1 MGALLLALGFV
12 GGIIGLAVNQAD
24 NPTIK
29 RFMRKRLL
37 LRIAHKPDSTI
48 SLEEAEN
55 ALVLSRQFDSRFLL
69 VRFAKLVASLK
80 KQHPRRIS

>member
-1 MGALLLALGFV
+1 MGALLLALGLV
-12 GGIIGLAVNQAD
+12 GGIVGLAVNQAD

-37 LRIAHKPDSTI
+37 LSIARKPDSAI

-69 VRFAKLVASLK
+69 ARFTKLVASLK
-80 KQHPRRIS
+80 TQRRRPQ

>member
-1 MGALLLALGFV
+1 MGALLFALGLV
-12 GGIIGLAVNQAD
+12 SGIVGLAVNQAD

-37 LRIAHKPDSTI
+37 LGIARKPDSAI

-55 ALVLSRQFDSRFLL
+55 ALVLSRQFNSQFLQTRFT
-69 VRFAKLVASLK
+69 KLVATMK
-80 KQHPRRIS
+80 TQRRRPP

>member
-12 GGIIGLAVNQAD
+12 GGIVGLAVNQAD

-37 LRIAHKPDSTI
+37 LGIARKPDEEI
-48 SLEEAEN
+48 SREDAEN
-55 ALVLSRQFDSRFLL
+55 GVVLARQFDCRILLTRFE
-69 VRFAKLVASLK
+69 KLVASK
-80 KQHPRRIS
+80 KNAPRRPL